1 MQLTDDQKQ
10 KVAAWI
16 GDGAK
21 LSDIQNRIAEEFGIR
36 LTYMDVRF
44 LADDLKV
51 MPQDPPEPPKPP
63 VQEAA
68 PAPAAEASPEGA
80 APVASPDEAAPAAGG
95 SVSLTVDTLARP
107 GTIVSG
113 KVTFSDGKSAT
124 WYLDQ
129 MGRLGVSPEEQG
141 YRPPAGDVEAFQMQL
156 DRELQKLGY

>member
-1 MQLTDDQKQ
+1 MQLTDEQKQ

-16 GDGAK
+16 AEGVK
-21 LSDIQNRIAEEFGIR
+21 LSDIQNRIGDEFGVR

-51 MPQDPPEPPKPP
+51 MPKDAPEPPKP
-63 VQEAA
+63 
-68 PAPAAEASPEGA
+68 AAEAA
-80 APVASPDEAAPAAGG
+80 AAPAAAPAAAEPASALAGPDDAVPAAGG
-95 SVSLTVDTLARP
+95 KVGLTVDTLARP

-113 KVTFSDGKSAT
+113 KVTFTDGKKAT

-129 MGRLGVSPEEQG
+129 MGRLGVSPDEQG
-141 YRPPAGDVEAFQMQL
+141 YRPPAGDVEEFQVQL

>member
-1 MQLTDDQKQ
+1 MQLTEEQKQ

-16 GDGAK
+16 ADGVK
-21 LSDIQNRIAEEFGIR
+21 LSDIQNRIGDEFGVR

-51 MPQDPPEPPKPP
+51 MPKDPPEPVKPTP
-63 VQEAA
+63 PE
-68 PAPAAEASPEGA
+68 PAA
-80 APVASPDEAAPAAGG
+80 AAPAAVTDGTPALSGPDDAVPAAGG
-95 SVSLTVDTLARP
+95 AVALTVDTIAKP

-113 KVTFSDGKSAT
+113 KVTFSDGKGAV

-141 YRPPAGDVEAFQMQL
+141 YRPPAGDVEAFQAQL

>member
-16 GDGAK
+16 GEGAK

-51 MPQDPPEPPKPP
+51 MPQDPPEPPKPAAE
-63 VQEAA
+63 VAA
-68 PAPAAEASPEGA
+68 PAPETATNSDSA
-80 APVASPDEAAPAAGG
+80 APTATPEDGVPAAGG

-113 KVTFSDGKSAT
+113 KVTFSDGKGAA

-129 MGRLGVSPEEQG
+129 TGRLGVSPEEQG

>member
-1 MQLTDDQKQ
+1 MNLTDEQKQ
-10 KVAAWI
+10 KVATWI
-16 GDGAK
+16 ADGAK
-21 LSDIQNRIAEEFGIR
+21 LSDIQNRIAEEFDIR

-51 MPQDPPEPPKPP
+51 MPKDAPEPPKPAP
-63 VQEAA
+63 ETESSAA
-68 PAPAAEASPEGA
+68 TASQAPSPLAG
-80 APVASPDEAAPAAGG
+80 PDDAAGAG
-95 SVSLTVDTLARP
+95 GGKVSLTVDTLARP

-113 KVTFSDGKSAT
+113 KVTFSDGKRAA

-141 YRPPAGDVEAFQMQL
+141 YRPPAGDVEEFQTQL

>member
-1 MQLTDDQKQ
+1 MALTDEQKQ

-16 GDGAK
+16 ADGVK
-21 LSDIQNRIAEEFGIR
+21 LSDIQNRIADEFGVR

-51 MPQDPPEPPKPP
+51 MPKDPEPPKAPP
-63 VQEAA
+63 VEAA
-68 PAPAAEASPEGA
+68 PAATEASTPSLAG
-80 APVASPDEAAPAAGG
+80 PDDAAPAAGG
-95 SVSLTVDTLARP
+95 KVSLTVDTLARP

-113 KVTFSDGKSAT
+113 KVTFSDGKRAA

-129 MGRLGVSPEEQG
+129 MGRLGVQAEEQG
-141 YRPPAGDVEAFQMQL
+141 YRPPAGDVEDFQAQL

>member
-1 MQLTDDQKQ
+1 MQLTDDQKK

-21 LSDIQNRIAEEFGIR
+21 LSEIQNRIAEEFGIR

-63 VQEAA
+63 VQEA
-68 PAPAAEASPEGA
+68 P
-80 APVASPDEAAPAAGG
+80 AAPASAEGGETPNSAPGEEMSAAGSG
-95 SVSLTVDTLARP
+95 NVTLTVDTLARP

-113 KVTFSDGKSAT
+113 KVTFSDGKRAA